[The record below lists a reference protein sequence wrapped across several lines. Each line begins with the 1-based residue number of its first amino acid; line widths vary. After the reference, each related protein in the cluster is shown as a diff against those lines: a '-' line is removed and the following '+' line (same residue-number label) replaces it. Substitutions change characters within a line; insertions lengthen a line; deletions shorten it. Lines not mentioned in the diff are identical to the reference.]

1 MKKQYVCPAWQK
13 KVLSVIDSVTKEW
26 TTKYEEELAKEKAL
40 AKAKAEEIKLQR
52 NYSKWLERQV
62 DKITIRMNDGT
73 NQCLPPQV
81 WLVLGQ
87 RLAA

>member
-1 MKKQYVCPAWQK
+1 MNKKALVSPAVKAHMDSYLKMWSIEWGQK
-13 KVLSVIDSVTKEW
+13 IAE
-26 TTKYEEELAKEKAL
+26 EKAL

>member
-1 MKKQYVCPAWQK
+1 MNKKALVSPAVKARMDSYLKMWSIEWDQK
-13 KVLSVIDSVTKEW
+13 IAE
-26 TTKYEEELAKEKAL
+26 EKAL

-73 NQCLPPQV
+73 NQCLPPEA
-81 WLVLGQ
+81 WLVIGK